1 MVIVVWGAGKTTLA
15 MPIFFVM
22 FMAFFGTFSAIHFG
36 IRKSIA
42 WISHKN
48 T

>member
-15 MPIFFVM
+15 IPIFFVM

-36 IRKSIA
+36 TKKTIA
-42 WISHKN
+42 GMNH
-48 T
+48 